1 MSRPNAMTIEYIPIG
16 DFVAQDRKLRTHSRS
31 QIAKLRRSI
40 ERTGAVVPV
49 LIDENSRIIDGH
61 AVIEAAGQLGLE
73 NYPAVRVTHLS
84 EEEKRVLR
92 IALNRIAEDADWDS
106 EELKIELQELSIEFP
121 EIDCTLTGFE
131 TTEIDR
137 MVRDRS
143 GDLSDLDEPVAPE
156 LVAVTRYGDVW
167 RIGDHLVMCG
177 DALSQDD
184 LSILMGEDLAR
195 MVLTDPPFNVKISGH
210 VSGSGKHREFVQGFG
225 EFDDG
230 EFTDFLSQGQSAA
243 TKYMVD
249 GGLLYIFMDAPH
261 LMHLLTA
268 SQRNRLETLT
278 ICVWVKDNGGMG
290 SFYRSQHEMVLVAK
304 ASANN
309 TPHVNNIQLGQYG
322 RYRTNVWRY
331 PGVNSFGKERD
342 AALAMHPTVK
352 PVTMLADAILDASH
366 PGEIVLDSFGG
377 SGSTMVAAEQTGR
390 RARLMELDPLYVD
403 TIIRRMERS
412 FGLGAIHVA
421 TGRSFDEIAAER
433 AAEKEIDDAA

>member
-1 MSRPNAMTIEYIPIG
+1 MTIEYIPIG
-16 DFVAQDRKLRTHSRS
+16 DFVAQRRKLRTHPKS
-31 QIAKLRRSI
+31 QIAKLRRSL
-40 ERTGAVVPV
+40 ENTGAVVPV

-61 AVIEAAGQLGLE
+61 AVIEAARQLGFE
-73 NYPAVRVTHLS
+73 SYPAVRVTHLS

-92 IALNRIAEDADWDS
+92 LALNRIAEDADWDS
-106 EELKIELQELSIEFP
+106 EELKIELQELSIDFP

-143 GDLSDLDEPVAPE
+143 GDLRDLDEPVAPE
-156 LVAVTRYGDVW
+156 LVAVTRHRDVW

-184 LSILMGEDLAR
+184 LSILMGEDMAR

-210 VSGSGKHREFVQGFG
+210 VSGSGKHREFVQASG
-225 EFDDG
+225 ELSDA
-230 EFTDFLSQGQSAA
+230 EFNEFLFWFQLAA
-243 TKYMVD
+243 IKYTLD
-249 GGLLYIFMDAPH
+249 GGLFYIFMDAQH
-261 LMHLLTA
+261 LMHLLMA
-268 SQRNRLETLT
+268 SHCTMLETLT

-309 TPHVNNIQLGQYG
+309 TPHVNNIQLGKYG

-352 PVTMLADAILDASH
+352 PVTMLADAILDASN
-366 PGEIVLDSFGG
+366 PGEVILDSFGG

-421 TGRSFDEIAAER
+421 TGQSFDETAAER
-433 AAEKEIDDAA
+433 AAEREIDDAA